1 MESNDGLRLPPPWI
15 TPATGL
21 PSREVRPVIIVQRRK
36 ASATYDTDAQT
47 YITAVEAAD
56 GQGLETAT
64 RDAINTLVLAL
75 KANSLWTNAAQLLLP
90 CGPRTLSG
98 ALVPLKGA
106 APTNGTG
113 SAGSSQFVSGD
124 YNRKTGLGDASNTG
138 KFLNSN
144 VLQNSLPATSHALVW
159 HGSVTESSGDR
170 ILIGHFNDVT
180 LNRFAL
186 LILDAWTPY
195 VPPCRAFRS
204 LISDSP
210 ANFPNIT
217 SSAAASCLIGSRTAS
232 NAAALYVDGTAATS
246 SFDVS
251 GLFEARSIY
260 YFGLRVASTTAVA
273 APTGSKLQCGGLYS
287 SGLNATQA
295 AALRSAFATY
305 VAAIAAAF

>member
-1 MESNDGLRLPPPWI
+1 MSVIWI
-15 TPATGL
+15 DSGRFAAAAGG
-21 PSREVRPVIIVQRRK
+21 
-36 ASATYDTDAQT
+36 YDTDAQAR
-47 YITAVEAAD
+47 IAAIEAAD
-56 GQGLETAT
+56 GQVLETAT

-75 KANSLWTNAAQLLLP
+75 KAGSLWTNAAQLLLP

-124 YNRKTGLGDASNTG
+124 YNRKTGLGDASNTS
-138 KFLNSN
+138 KFLDSN

-170 ILIGHFNDVT
+170 ILIGHYNDLVSPVNAAILT
-180 LNRFAL
+180 
-186 LILDAWTPY
+186 LDAWTPAY
-195 VPPCRAFRS
+195 GTPCRAFRS
-204 LISDSP
+204 LNSASLT
-210 ANFPNIT
+210 NFPNIA

-246 SFDVS
+246 SFNVS
-251 GLFEARSIY
+251 GSFEARSIY
-260 YFGLRVASTTAVA
+260 YFGLRIASTTAVA
-273 APTGSKLQCGGLYS
+273 APSGSKLQCGGLYS

-295 AALRSAFATY
+295 AAFRSAAATY